1 MHTKSFVNRVGRGL
15 AFVLAAGCL
24 VWTAQAGEFI
34 RIGEPTLILE
44 GSTLAEVQAGELVGK
59 TLGSYLLPGDIK
71 EYNVTVVASEGNRP
85 TKLRAEFQVID
96 AKLLKCVVVEFTEG
110 WGGVWAV
117 AVEGRYQP
125 VPPGGVGSVRF
136 VNPDGSYN
144 GQKGPLAQSE
154 AEIGYGVSDLKL
166 TPRK

>member
-1 MHTKSFVNRVGRGL
+1 MQKKSFVKRIGRGL
-15 AFVLAAGCL
+15 AFILTAGCL
-24 VWTAQAGEFI
+24 AWAAQAGEFI

-44 GSTLAEVQAGELVGK
+44 GRTLADVQAGELVGK
-59 TLGSYLLPGDIK
+59 TMGSYLLPGDIK
-71 EYNVTVVASEGNRP
+71 AYHVTAVASEGNRP

-96 AKLLKCVVVEFTEG
+96 AKLLKCVIVEFTEG

-117 AVEGRYQP
+117 AVEGRYLP

-136 VNPDGSYN
+136 VSPDGSYN

-166 TPRK
+166 TSRK